1 MTRAADARDSGLRV
15 VEALRRAPSDES
27 DTLGSASDEWM
38 TESSAA
44 SPEQVRR
51 FWLEYEVLA
60 QAIPISHAEARY
72 ALLRVDGMSRA
83 QAIECALYDQQD
95 VIDAIDEDPVYMR
108 RELRRRAEVMERR
121 PPMLRALRWLRSRG
135 SELGVTDPSAF
146 QWSADSADEALQL
159 VMDEMQL
166 RIESDRQSGRETP
179 SAVAG
184 SIIAAVR
191 ERNRYH
197 RIGES
202 EESVDRVIISGEDAL
217 R

>member
-1 MTRAADARDSGLRV
+1 MTRADDARDSGLKV
-15 VEALRRAPSDES
+15 MQAIRRTRDGG
-27 DTLGSASDEWM
+27 LGSSNDRWI
-38 TESSAA
+38 TDGCAA
-44 SPEQVRR
+44 SEESVNR
-51 FWLEYEVLA
+51 FWTEYETLA
-60 QAIPISHAEARY
+60 KAIPLTHAEARY
-72 ALLRVDGMSRA
+72 ALLRVNGMTRA
-83 QAIECALYDQQD
+83 QAIECALYDESD

-121 PPMLRALRWLRSRG
+121 PPLLRALRWLRSRG
-135 SELGVTDPSAF
+135 DELGVVDSSAF
-146 QWSADSADEALQL
+146 QWSADAADEALQM

-179 SAVAG
+179 SAVAS
-184 SIIAAVR
+184 SIISAVR

-197 RIGES
+197 RIGET